1 MEAYQ
6 VHAAVRSL
14 EQPGKGVGM
23 AHIVID
29 TLPHYILGRK
39 SALMGEVTPLKQIHH
54 LACGIGPLYGHK
66 PLTLRRERRV
76 DTYSHMH
83 LGLREQSPQPVH
95 LADARHRDALRA
107 PRKPPG
113 RGKHDIERIKGYLGQ
128 ADIKVEYQETGRTF
142 DLSVCVYKEHSQA
155 SVRIT
160 DYHTNIVQIE
170 KNWELIRDDLKDEK
184 IEKANRD
191 VLSMENIWEFVRCAD
206 IEDVKETLD
215 KQIECNMKIA
225 REGIRGNYGANIGSI
240 LLKMEGDAVQV
251 RAKAMAAAGSD
262 ARMNGC
268 GLPVVINSG
277 SGNQGI
283 TCSVPVLVYG
293 ESLNCDIEKIYR
305 ALLLSNLTAI
315 YIKAGIG
322 TLSAYCGAV
331 SAGAAAGAGIA
342 YLHGGGYEEIKHT
355 VVNALAIVSG
365 IVCDGAKASCAAK
378 IASSVEAGI
387 VGYYMYLNE
396 QEFCAGEGIVA
407 EGIDRTIEN
416 IGILGKEGM
425 KETNKKIIEMMIK

>member
-1 MEAYQ
+1 MKREDNIYQ
-6 VHAAVRSL
+6 IYVQILKEELVTAMGCTEPIAISYAAAKARAVL
-14 EQPGKGVGM
+14 GE
-23 AHIVID
+23 
-29 TLPHYILGRK
+29 LPEKVVVKASGSIIKNVK
-39 SALMGEVTPLKQIHH
+39 SVVVPNTG
-54 LACGIGPLYGHK
+54 
-66 PLTLRRERRV
+66 
-76 DTYSHMH
+76 
-83 LGLREQSPQPVH
+83 GLRGIEAAAAAGVVCGNENKKLEVLSEIESE
-95 LADARHRDALRA
+95 
-107 PRKPPG
+107 
-113 RGKHDIERIKGYLGQ
+113 DIEHIKGYLGQ

-155 SVRIT
+155 CVRIT

-240 LLKMEGDAVQV
+240 LLKMEGDSVQV
-251 RAKAMAAAGSD
+251 HAKAMAAAGSD

>member
-1 MEAYQ
+1 MKREDNIYQ
-6 VHAAVRSL
+6 IYVQILKEELVTAMGCTEPIAISYAAARARAVL
-14 EQPGKGVGM
+14 GELPEK
-23 AHIVID
+23 IVVKASGSMIKNV
-29 TLPHYILGRK
+29 K
-39 SALMGEVTPLKQIHH
+39 SVVVPNTG
-54 LACGIGPLYGHK
+54 
-66 PLTLRRERRV
+66 
-76 DTYSHMH
+76 
-83 LGLREQSPQPVH
+83 GLRGIEAAAAAGVVCGNENKKLEVLSEIESE
-95 LADARHRDALRA
+95 
-107 PRKPPG
+107 
-113 RGKHDIERIKGYLGQ
+113 DIERIKGYLGQ

-170 KNWELIRDDLKDEK
+170 KNWEFIRDDLKDEK

-283 TCSVPVLVYG
+283 TCSVPILVYG

>member
-1 MEAYQ
+1 MKREDNIYQ
-6 VHAAVRSL
+6 IYVQILKEELVTAMGCTEPIAISYAAAKARAVL
-14 EQPGKGVGM
+14 GELPEK
-23 AHIVID
+23 IVVKASGSI
-29 TLPHYILGRK
+29 IKNVK
-39 SALMGEVTPLKQIHH
+39 SVVVPNTG
-54 LACGIGPLYGHK
+54 
-66 PLTLRRERRV
+66 
-76 DTYSHMH
+76 
-83 LGLREQSPQPVH
+83 GLRGIEAAAAAGVVCGNENKKLEVLSEIESE
-95 LADARHRDALRA
+95 
-107 PRKPPG
+107 
-113 RGKHDIERIKGYLGQ
+113 DIERIKGYLGQ
-128 ADIKVEYQETGRTF
+128 ADIKVEYQETGHTF

-155 SVRIT
+155 SARIT

-225 REGIRGNYGANIGSI
+225 REGIRGNYGANIGSV
-240 LLKMEGDAVQV
+240 LLKMEGDSVQV

-396 QEFCAGEGIVA
+396 QEFYAGEGIVA

>member
-1 MEAYQ
+1 MKREDNIYQ
-6 VHAAVRSL
+6 IYVQILKEELVTAMGCTEPIAISYAAARARAVL
-14 EQPGKGVGM
+14 GELPEK
-23 AHIVID
+23 IVVKASGSI
-29 TLPHYILGRK
+29 IKNVK
-39 SALMGEVTPLKQIHH
+39 SVVVPNTG
-54 LACGIGPLYGHK
+54 
-66 PLTLRRERRV
+66 
-76 DTYSHMH
+76 
-83 LGLREQSPQPVH
+83 GLRGIEAAAAAGVVCGNENKKLEVLSEIESE
-95 LADARHRDALRA
+95 
-107 PRKPPG
+107 
-113 RGKHDIERIKGYLGQ
+113 DIERIKGYLGQ

-155 SVRIT
+155 CVRIT

-170 KNWELIRDDLKDEK
+170 KNWEFIRDDLKDEK

-240 LLKMEGDAVQV
+240 LLKMEGDSVQV

>member
-1 MEAYQ
+1 MKREDNIYQ
-6 VHAAVRSL
+6 IYVQILKEELVTAMGCTEPIAISYAAARARAVL
-14 EQPGKGVGM
+14 GELPEK
-23 AHIVID
+23 IVVKASGSI
-29 TLPHYILGRK
+29 IKNVK
-39 SALMGEVTPLKQIHH
+39 SVVVPNTG
-54 LACGIGPLYGHK
+54 
-66 PLTLRRERRV
+66 
-76 DTYSHMH
+76 
-83 LGLREQSPQPVH
+83 GLRGIEAAAAAGVVCGNEN
-95 LADARHRDALRA
+95 
-107 PRKPPG
+107 RKLEVLSEIESE
-113 RGKHDIERIKGYLGQ
+113 DIERIKGYLGQ

-170 KNWELIRDDLKDEK
+170 KNWEFIRDDLKDEK

-240 LLKMEGDAVQV
+240 LLKMEGDSVQV

-283 TCSVPVLVYG
+283 ICSVPVLVYG

>member
-1 MEAYQ
+1 MKREDNIYQ
-6 VHAAVRSL
+6 IYVQILKEELVTAMGCTEPIAISYAAARARAVL
-14 EQPGKGVGM
+14 GGLPEK
-23 AHIVID
+23 IVVKASGSI
-29 TLPHYILGRK
+29 IKNVK
-39 SALMGEVTPLKQIHH
+39 SVVVPNTG
-54 LACGIGPLYGHK
+54 
-66 PLTLRRERRV
+66 
-76 DTYSHMH
+76 
-83 LGLREQSPQPVH
+83 GLRGIEAAAAAGVVCGNENKKLEVLSEIESE
-95 LADARHRDALRA
+95 
-107 PRKPPG
+107 
-113 RGKHDIERIKGYLGQ
+113 DIERIKGYLGQ

-170 KNWELIRDDLKDEK
+170 KNWEFIRDDLKEEK

>member
-1 MEAYQ
+1 MKREDNIYQ
-6 VHAAVRSL
+6 IYVQILKEELVTAMGCTEPIAISYAAARARAVL
-14 EQPGKGVGM
+14 GE
-23 AHIVID
+23 
-29 TLPHYILGRK
+29 LPEKVVVKASGSIIKNVK
-39 SALMGEVTPLKQIHH
+39 SVVVPNTG
-54 LACGIGPLYGHK
+54 
-66 PLTLRRERRV
+66 
-76 DTYSHMH
+76 
-83 LGLREQSPQPVH
+83 GLRGIEAAAAAGVVCGNENKKLEVLSEIESE
-95 LADARHRDALRA
+95 
-107 PRKPPG
+107 
-113 RGKHDIERIKGYLGQ
+113 DIERIKGYLGQ

-225 REGIRGNYGANIGSI
+225 REGIRGNYGTNIGSI
-240 LLKMEGDAVQV
+240 LLKMEGDSVQV

>member
-1 MEAYQ
+1 MKREDNIYQ
-6 VHAAVRSL
+6 IYVQILKEELVTAMGCTEPIAISYAAARARAVL
-14 EQPGKGVGM
+14 GELPEK
-23 AHIVID
+23 IVVKASGSI
-29 TLPHYILGRK
+29 IKNVK
-39 SALMGEVTPLKQIHH
+39 SVVVPNTG
-54 LACGIGPLYGHK
+54 
-66 PLTLRRERRV
+66 
-76 DTYSHMH
+76 
-83 LGLREQSPQPVH
+83 GLRGIEAAAAAGVVCGNENKKLEVLSEIESE
-95 LADARHRDALRA
+95 
-107 PRKPPG
+107 
-113 RGKHDIERIKGYLGQ
+113 DIERIKGYLGQ

-170 KNWELIRDDLKDEK
+170 KNWEFIRDDLKDEK

-240 LLKMEGDAVQV
+240 LLKMEGDSVQV

-283 TCSVPVLVYG
+283 TCSVPILVYG

-396 QEFCAGEGIVA
+396 QEFCAGEGI
-407 EGIDRTIEN
+407 DRTIEN

>member
-1 MEAYQ
+1 MKREDNIYQ
-6 VHAAVRSL
+6 IYVQILKEELVTAMGCTEPIAISYAAARARAVL
-14 EQPGKGVGM
+14 GELPEKI
-23 AHIVID
+23 IVKASGSI
-29 TLPHYILGRK
+29 IKNVK
-39 SALMGEVTPLKQIHH
+39 SVVVPNTG
-54 LACGIGPLYGHK
+54 
-66 PLTLRRERRV
+66 
-76 DTYSHMH
+76 
-83 LGLREQSPQPVH
+83 GLRGIEAAAAAGVVCGNEN
-95 LADARHRDALRA
+95 
-107 PRKPPG
+107 RKLEVLSEIESE
-113 RGKHDIERIKGYLGQ
+113 DIERIKGYLGQ

-155 SVRIT
+155 CVRIT

-170 KNWELIRDDLKDEK
+170 KNWEFIRDDLKDEK

-240 LLKMEGDAVQV
+240 LLKMEGDSVQV

-387 VGYYMYLNE
+387 VGYYMYLND

>member
-1 MEAYQ
+1 MKREDNIYQ
-6 VHAAVRSL
+6 IYVQILKEELVTAMGCTEPIAISYAAAKARAVL
-14 EQPGKGVGM
+14 GELPEK
-23 AHIVID
+23 IVVKASGSI
-29 TLPHYILGRK
+29 IKNVK
-39 SALMGEVTPLKQIHH
+39 SVVVPNTG
-54 LACGIGPLYGHK
+54 
-66 PLTLRRERRV
+66 
-76 DTYSHMH
+76 
-83 LGLREQSPQPVH
+83 GLRGIEAAAAAGVVCGNENKKLEVLSEIESE
-95 LADARHRDALRA
+95 
-107 PRKPPG
+107 
-113 RGKHDIERIKGYLGQ
+113 DIERIKGYLGQ

-170 KNWELIRDDLKDEK
+170 KNWEFIRDDLKDEK

-283 TCSVPVLVYG
+283 TCSVPILVYG

-331 SAGAAAGAGIA
+331 SAGTAAGAGIA

>member
-1 MEAYQ
+1 MKREDNIYQ
-6 VHAAVRSL
+6 MYVQILKEELVTAMGCTEPIAISYAAARARAVL
-14 EQPGKGVGM
+14 GELPEK
-23 AHIVID
+23 IVVKASGSI
-29 TLPHYILGRK
+29 IKNVK
-39 SALMGEVTPLKQIHH
+39 SVVVPNTG
-54 LACGIGPLYGHK
+54 
-66 PLTLRRERRV
+66 
-76 DTYSHMH
+76 
-83 LGLREQSPQPVH
+83 GLRGIEAAAAAGVVCGNENKKLEVLSEIESE
-95 LADARHRDALRA
+95 
-107 PRKPPG
+107 
-113 RGKHDIERIKGYLGQ
+113 DIERIKGYLGQ

>member
-1 MEAYQ
+1 MKREDNIYQ
-6 VHAAVRSL
+6 IYVQILKEELVTAMGCTEPIAISYAAAKARAVL
-14 EQPGKGVGM
+14 GELPEK
-23 AHIVID
+23 IVVKASGSI
-29 TLPHYILGRK
+29 IKNVK
-39 SALMGEVTPLKQIHH
+39 SVVVPNTG
-54 LACGIGPLYGHK
+54 
-66 PLTLRRERRV
+66 
-76 DTYSHMH
+76 
-83 LGLREQSPQPVH
+83 GLRGIEAAAAAGIVCGNENKKLEVLSEIESE
-95 LADARHRDALRA
+95 
-107 PRKPPG
+107 
-113 RGKHDIERIKGYLGQ
+113 DIKRIKGYLGQ

-155 SVRIT
+155 CVRIT

-170 KNWELIRDDLKDEK
+170 KNWKFIRDDLKDEK
-184 IEKANRD
+184 IEKVNRD

>member
-1 MEAYQ
+1 MVTAMVCKEPIAISY
-6 VHAAVRSL
+6 AAARARAVL
-14 EQPGKGVGM
+14 GELPEK
-23 AHIVID
+23 IVVKASGSMIKNV
-29 TLPHYILGRK
+29 K
-39 SALMGEVTPLKQIHH
+39 SVVVPNTG
-54 LACGIGPLYGHK
+54 
-66 PLTLRRERRV
+66 
-76 DTYSHMH
+76 
-83 LGLREQSPQPVH
+83 GLRGIEAAAAAGVVCGNENKKLEVLSEIESE
-95 LADARHRDALRA
+95 
-107 PRKPPG
+107 
-113 RGKHDIERIKGYLGQ
+113 DIERIKGYLGQ

-170 KNWELIRDDLKDEK
+170 KNWEFIRDDLKDEK

-283 TCSVPVLVYG
+283 TCSVPILVYG

>member
-1 MEAYQ
+1 MKREDNIYQ
-6 VHAAVRSL
+6 IYVQILKEELVTAMGCTEPIAISYAAARARAVL
-14 EQPGKGVGM
+14 GELPEK
-23 AHIVID
+23 IVVKASGSI
-29 TLPHYILGRK
+29 IKNVK
-39 SALMGEVTPLKQIHH
+39 SVVVPNTG
-54 LACGIGPLYGHK
+54 
-66 PLTLRRERRV
+66 
-76 DTYSHMH
+76 
-83 LGLREQSPQPVH
+83 GLRGIEAAAAAGVVCGNEN
-95 LADARHRDALRA
+95 
-107 PRKPPG
+107 RKLEVLSEIESE
-113 RGKHDIERIKGYLGQ
+113 DIERIKGYLGQ

>member
-1 MEAYQ
+1 MKREDNIYQ
-6 VHAAVRSL
+6 IYVQILKEELVTAMGCTEPIAISYAAARARAVL
-14 EQPGKGVGM
+14 GGLPEKI
-23 AHIVID
+23 IVKASGSI
-29 TLPHYILGRK
+29 IKNVK
-39 SALMGEVTPLKQIHH
+39 SVVVPNTG
-54 LACGIGPLYGHK
+54 
-66 PLTLRRERRV
+66 
-76 DTYSHMH
+76 
-83 LGLREQSPQPVH
+83 GLRGIEAAAAAGVVCGNEN
-95 LADARHRDALRA
+95 
-107 PRKPPG
+107 RKMEVLSEIESE
-113 RGKHDIERIKGYLGQ
+113 DIERIKGYLGQ

-155 SVRIT
+155 CVRIT

-170 KNWELIRDDLKDEK
+170 KNWEFIRDDLKDEK

-240 LLKMEGDAVQV
+240 LLKMEGDSVQV

-293 ESLNCDIEKIYR
+293 ESLNCDIKKIYR

-355 VVNALAIVSG
+355 IVNALAIVSG

>member
-1 MEAYQ
+1 
-6 VHAAVRSL
+6 
-14 EQPGKGVGM
+14 
-23 AHIVID
+23 
-29 TLPHYILGRK
+29 
-39 SALMGEVTPLKQIHH
+39 
-54 LACGIGPLYGHK
+54 
-66 PLTLRRERRV
+66 
-76 DTYSHMH
+76 
-83 LGLREQSPQPVH
+83 
-95 LADARHRDALRA
+95 
-107 PRKPPG
+107 
-113 RGKHDIERIKGYLGQ
+113 
-128 ADIKVEYQETGRTF
+128 
-142 DLSVCVYKEHSQA
+142 
-155 SVRIT
+155 
-160 DYHTNIVQIE
+160 
-170 KNWELIRDDLKDEK
+170 
-184 IEKANRD
+184 
-191 VLSMENIWEFVRCAD
+191 
-206 IEDVKETLD
+206 
-215 KQIECNMKIA
+215 
-225 REGIRGNYGANIGSI
+225 
-240 LLKMEGDAVQV
+240 MEGDSVQV

-396 QEFCAGEGIVA
+396 QEFYAGEGIVA

>member
-1 MEAYQ
+1 MKREDNIYQ
-6 VHAAVRSL
+6 IYVQILKEELVTAMGCTEPIAISYAAARARAVL
-14 EQPGKGVGM
+14 GELPEK
-23 AHIVID
+23 IVVKASGSI
-29 TLPHYILGRK
+29 IKNVK
-39 SALMGEVTPLKQIHH
+39 SVVVPNTG
-54 LACGIGPLYGHK
+54 
-66 PLTLRRERRV
+66 
-76 DTYSHMH
+76 
-83 LGLREQSPQPVH
+83 GLRGIEAAAAAGVVCGNENKKLEVLSEIESE
-95 LADARHRDALRA
+95 
-107 PRKPPG
+107 
-113 RGKHDIERIKGYLGQ
+113 DIERIKGYLGQ

-240 LLKMEGDAVQV
+240 LLKMEGDSVQV

-331 SAGAAAGAGIA
+331 SAGAAVGAGIA

>member
-1 MEAYQ
+1 MKRDDNIYQ
-6 VHAAVRSL
+6 IYVQILKEELVTAMGCTEPIAISYAAAKARAVL
-14 EQPGKGVGM
+14 GELPEK
-23 AHIVID
+23 IVVKASGSI
-29 TLPHYILGRK
+29 IKNVK
-39 SALMGEVTPLKQIHH
+39 SVVVPNTG
-54 LACGIGPLYGHK
+54 
-66 PLTLRRERRV
+66 
-76 DTYSHMH
+76 
-83 LGLREQSPQPVH
+83 GLRGIEAAAAAGVVCGNENKKLEVLSEIESE
-95 LADARHRDALRA
+95 
-107 PRKPPG
+107 
-113 RGKHDIERIKGYLGQ
+113 DIERIKGYLGQ

>member
-1 MEAYQ
+1 MKREDNIYQ
-6 VHAAVRSL
+6 IYVQILKEELVTAMGCTEPIAISYAAARARAVL
-14 EQPGKGVGM
+14 GELPEK
-23 AHIVID
+23 IVVKASGSI
-29 TLPHYILGRK
+29 IKNVK
-39 SALMGEVTPLKQIHH
+39 SVVVPNTG
-54 LACGIGPLYGHK
+54 
-66 PLTLRRERRV
+66 
-76 DTYSHMH
+76 
-83 LGLREQSPQPVH
+83 GLRGIEAAAAAGVVCGNENKKLEVLSEIESE
-95 LADARHRDALRA
+95 
-107 PRKPPG
+107 
-113 RGKHDIERIKGYLGQ
+113 DIERIKGYLGQ

-170 KNWELIRDDLKDEK
+170 KNWEFIRDDLKDEK

-240 LLKMEGDAVQV
+240 LLKMEGDSVQV
-251 RAKAMAAAGSD
+251 HAKAMAAAGSD

-365 IVCDGAKASCAAK
+365 RVCDGAKASCAAK

>member
-1 MEAYQ
+1 MKREDNIYQ
-6 VHAAVRSL
+6 IYVQILKEELVTAMGCTEPIAISYAAARARAVL
-14 EQPGKGVGM
+14 GELPEK
-23 AHIVID
+23 IVVKASGSI
-29 TLPHYILGRK
+29 IKNVK
-39 SALMGEVTPLKQIHH
+39 SVVVPNTG
-54 LACGIGPLYGHK
+54 
-66 PLTLRRERRV
+66 
-76 DTYSHMH
+76 
-83 LGLREQSPQPVH
+83 GLRGIEAAAAAGVVCGNENKKLEVLSEIESE
-95 LADARHRDALRA
+95 
-107 PRKPPG
+107 
-113 RGKHDIERIKGYLGQ
+113 DIERIKGYLGQ

-170 KNWELIRDDLKDEK
+170 KNWEFIRDDLKDEK

-240 LLKMEGDAVQV
+240 LLKMEGDSVQV

-355 VVNALAIVSG
+355 VENALAIVSG

>member
-1 MEAYQ
+1 M
-6 VHAAVRSL
+6 
-14 EQPGKGVGM
+14 
-23 AHIVID
+23 
-29 TLPHYILGRK
+29 
-39 SALMGEVTPLKQIHH
+39 
-54 LACGIGPLYGHK
+54 
-66 PLTLRRERRV
+66 
-76 DTYSHMH
+76 
-83 LGLREQSPQPVH
+83 
-95 LADARHRDALRA
+95 
-107 PRKPPG
+107 
-113 RGKHDIERIKGYLGQ
+113 GQ

-170 KNWELIRDDLKDEK
+170 KNWEFIRDDLKDEK

>member
-1 MEAYQ
+1 MKREDNIYQ
-6 VHAAVRSL
+6 IYVQILKEELVTAMGCTEPIAISYAAAKARAVL
-14 EQPGKGVGM
+14 GELPEK
-23 AHIVID
+23 IVVKASGSMIKNV
-29 TLPHYILGRK
+29 K
-39 SALMGEVTPLKQIHH
+39 SVVVPNTG
-54 LACGIGPLYGHK
+54 
-66 PLTLRRERRV
+66 
-76 DTYSHMH
+76 
-83 LGLREQSPQPVH
+83 GLRGIEAAAAAGVVCGNENKKLEVLSEIESE
-95 LADARHRDALRA
+95 
-107 PRKPPG
+107 
-113 RGKHDIERIKGYLGQ
+113 DIERIKGYLGQ

-170 KNWELIRDDLKDEK
+170 KNWEFIRDDLKDEK

-283 TCSVPVLVYG
+283 TCSVPILVYG

>member
-1 MEAYQ
+1 MKREDNIYQ
-6 VHAAVRSL
+6 IYVQILKEELVTAMGCTEPIAISYAAAKARAVL
-14 EQPGKGVGM
+14 GELPEK
-23 AHIVID
+23 IVVKASGSI
-29 TLPHYILGRK
+29 IKNVK
-39 SALMGEVTPLKQIHH
+39 SVVVPNTG
-54 LACGIGPLYGHK
+54 
-66 PLTLRRERRV
+66 
-76 DTYSHMH
+76 
-83 LGLREQSPQPVH
+83 GLRGIEAAAAAGVVCGNENKKLEVLSEIESE
-95 LADARHRDALRA
+95 
-107 PRKPPG
+107 
-113 RGKHDIERIKGYLGQ
+113 DIERIKGYLGQ

-170 KNWELIRDDLKDEK
+170 KNWEFIRDDLKDEK

-225 REGIRGNYGANIGSI
+225 REGIRGNYGANIGST

-283 TCSVPVLVYG
+283 TCSVPILVYG

>member
-1 MEAYQ
+1 MKREDNIYQ
-6 VHAAVRSL
+6 IYVQILKEELVTAMGCTEPIAISYAAAKARAVL
-14 EQPGKGVGM
+14 GELPEK
-23 AHIVID
+23 IVVKASGSI
-29 TLPHYILGRK
+29 IKNVK
-39 SALMGEVTPLKQIHH
+39 SVVVPNTG
-54 LACGIGPLYGHK
+54 
-66 PLTLRRERRV
+66 
-76 DTYSHMH
+76 
-83 LGLREQSPQPVH
+83 GLRGIEAAAAAGVVCGNENKKLEVLSEIESE
-95 LADARHRDALRA
+95 
-107 PRKPPG
+107 
-113 RGKHDIERIKGYLGQ
+113 DIERIKGYLGQ

-170 KNWELIRDDLKDEK
+170 KNWEFIRDDLKDEK

-322 TLSAYCGAV
+322 TLSAYRGAV

>member
-1 MEAYQ
+1 MKREDNIYQ
-6 VHAAVRSL
+6 IYVQILKEELVTAMGCTEPIAISYAAAKARAVL
-14 EQPGKGVGM
+14 GELPEK
-23 AHIVID
+23 IVVKASGSI
-29 TLPHYILGRK
+29 IKNVK
-39 SALMGEVTPLKQIHH
+39 SVVVPNTG
-54 LACGIGPLYGHK
+54 
-66 PLTLRRERRV
+66 
-76 DTYSHMH
+76 
-83 LGLREQSPQPVH
+83 GLRGIEAAAAAGVVCGNENKKLEVLSEIESE
-95 LADARHRDALRA
+95 
-107 PRKPPG
+107 
-113 RGKHDIERIKGYLGQ
+113 DIERIKGYLGQ

-240 LLKMEGDAVQV
+240 LLKMEGDSVQV

>member
-1 MEAYQ
+1 MKREDNIYQ
-6 VHAAVRSL
+6 IYVQILKEELVTAMGCTEPIAISYAAAKARAVL
-14 EQPGKGVGM
+14 GELPEK
-23 AHIVID
+23 IVVKASGSI
-29 TLPHYILGRK
+29 IKNVK
-39 SALMGEVTPLKQIHH
+39 SVVVPNTG
-54 LACGIGPLYGHK
+54 
-66 PLTLRRERRV
+66 
-76 DTYSHMH
+76 
-83 LGLREQSPQPVH
+83 GLRGIEAAAAAGVVCGNENKKLEVLSEIESE
-95 LADARHRDALRA
+95 
-107 PRKPPG
+107 
-113 RGKHDIERIKGYLGQ
+113 DIERIKGYLGQ

-155 SVRIT
+155 CVRIT

-170 KNWELIRDDLKDEK
+170 KNWEFIRDDLKDEK

-240 LLKMEGDAVQV
+240 LLKMEGDSVQV

>member
-1 MEAYQ
+1 MKREDNIYQ
-6 VHAAVRSL
+6 IYVQILKEELVTAMGCTEPIAISYAAARARAVL
-14 EQPGKGVGM
+14 GGLPEK
-23 AHIVID
+23 IVVKASGSI
-29 TLPHYILGRK
+29 IKNVK
-39 SALMGEVTPLKQIHH
+39 SVVVPNTG
-54 LACGIGPLYGHK
+54 
-66 PLTLRRERRV
+66 
-76 DTYSHMH
+76 
-83 LGLREQSPQPVH
+83 GLRGIEAAAAAGVVCGNENKKLEVLSEIESE
-95 LADARHRDALRA
+95 
-107 PRKPPG
+107 
-113 RGKHDIERIKGYLGQ
+113 DIERIKGYLGQ

-170 KNWELIRDDLKDEK
+170 KNWEFIRDDLKDEK

-240 LLKMEGDAVQV
+240 LLKMEGDSVQV
-251 RAKAMAAAGSD
+251 HAKAMAAAGSD

>member
-1 MEAYQ
+1 MKREDNIYQ
-6 VHAAVRSL
+6 IYVQILKEELVTAMGCTEPIAISYAAAKARAVL
-14 EQPGKGVGM
+14 GELPEK
-23 AHIVID
+23 IVVKASGSI
-29 TLPHYILGRK
+29 IKNVK
-39 SALMGEVTPLKQIHH
+39 SVVVPNTG
-54 LACGIGPLYGHK
+54 
-66 PLTLRRERRV
+66 
-76 DTYSHMH
+76 
-83 LGLREQSPQPVH
+83 GLRGIEAAAAAGVVCGNENKKLEVLSEIESE
-95 LADARHRDALRA
+95 
-107 PRKPPG
+107 
-113 RGKHDIERIKGYLGQ
+113 DIERIKGYLGQ

-240 LLKMEGDAVQV
+240 LLKMEGDSVQV

-293 ESLNCDIEKIYR
+293 ESLNCDIKKIYR

>member
-1 MEAYQ
+1 MKREDNIYQ
-6 VHAAVRSL
+6 IYVQILKEELVTSMGCTEPIAISYAAARARAVL
-14 EQPGKGVGM
+14 GELPEKI
-23 AHIVID
+23 IVKASGSI
-29 TLPHYILGRK
+29 IKNVK
-39 SALMGEVTPLKQIHH
+39 SVVVPNTG
-54 LACGIGPLYGHK
+54 
-66 PLTLRRERRV
+66 
-76 DTYSHMH
+76 
-83 LGLREQSPQPVH
+83 GLRGIEAAAAAGVVCGNEN
-95 LADARHRDALRA
+95 
-107 PRKPPG
+107 RKLEVLSEIESE
-113 RGKHDIERIKGYLGQ
+113 DIERIKGYLGQ

-155 SVRIT
+155 CVRIT

-170 KNWELIRDDLKDEK
+170 KNWEFIRDDLKDEK

-240 LLKMEGDAVQV
+240 LLKMEGDSVQV

-293 ESLNCDIEKIYR
+293 ESLNCDIKKIYR

-355 VVNALAIVSG
+355 IVNALAIVSG

>member
-1 MEAYQ
+1 MKREDNIYQ
-6 VHAAVRSL
+6 IYVQILKEELVTAMGCTEPIAISYAAAKARAVL
-14 EQPGKGVGM
+14 GE
-23 AHIVID
+23 
-29 TLPHYILGRK
+29 LPEKVVVKASGSIIKNVK
-39 SALMGEVTPLKQIHH
+39 SVVVPNTG
-54 LACGIGPLYGHK
+54 
-66 PLTLRRERRV
+66 
-76 DTYSHMH
+76 
-83 LGLREQSPQPVH
+83 GLRGIEAAAAAGVVCGNENKKLEVLSEIESE
-95 LADARHRDALRA
+95 
-107 PRKPPG
+107 
-113 RGKHDIERIKGYLGQ
+113 DIERIKGYLGQ

-225 REGIRGNYGANIGSI
+225 REGIRGNYGTNIGSI
-240 LLKMEGDAVQV
+240 LLKMEGDSVQV

>member
-1 MEAYQ
+1 MKREDNIYQ
-6 VHAAVRSL
+6 IYVQILKEELVTAMGCTEPIAISYAAARARAVL
-14 EQPGKGVGM
+14 GELPEK
-23 AHIVID
+23 IVVKASGSI
-29 TLPHYILGRK
+29 IKNVK
-39 SALMGEVTPLKQIHH
+39 SVVVPNTG
-54 LACGIGPLYGHK
+54 
-66 PLTLRRERRV
+66 
-76 DTYSHMH
+76 
-83 LGLREQSPQPVH
+83 GLRGIEAAATAGVVCGNENKKLEVLSEIESE
-95 LADARHRDALRA
+95 
-107 PRKPPG
+107 
-113 RGKHDIERIKGYLGQ
+113 DIERIKGYLGQ
-128 ADIKVEYQETGRTF
+128 ADIKVEYQETGHTF

-240 LLKMEGDAVQV
+240 LLKMEGDSVQV

-396 QEFCAGEGIVA
+396 QEFYAGEGIVA